1 MGVCFV
7 SVGCSFC
14 VHWAFVY
21 SFGGERDEQTNQSD
35 IACGVT
41 VLTILLLVVCFFY
54 VLWKIYSDED
64 INEPESSVKFLPK
77 QGQRQKMRTK
87 IFVDKISNG
96 SECTVPHN
104 TPIGSVDV

>member
-1 MGVCFV
+1 MDFK
-7 SVGCSFC
+7 SSST
-14 VHWAFVY
+14 HLQSKW
-21 SFGGERDEQTNQSD
+21 SDDTLSD

-54 VLWKIYSDED
+54 ILWKIYSDED
-64 INEPESSVKFLPK
+64 INEPETSVRFLPK
-77 QGQRQKMRTK
+77 QGQRQNMRTK
-87 IFVDKISNG
+87 IFVNKISNG